1 MAVQK
6 CKNILL
12 QAALKDFWSS
22 TNLKLKKLSL
32 SKLSLLSDIEENT
45 RMEVLGS

>member
-6 CKNILL
+6 CKTILL

-22 TNLKLKKLSL
+22 TNLKLKKLSF
-32 SKLSLLSDIEENT
+32 SKTLFSLRLYYILIKMQE
-45 RMEVLGS
+45 